1 MGKQKLPG
9 LKPDHQKLLDNQ
21 CLNSPALVIKSGP
34 SGDGNRRWKDW
45 LLWAERRDLGDFGAK
60 LATDRA
66 VVDFLQAVFD
76 LAPYMA
82 DLARQHPQ
90 IIKQCYED
98 GFESALEASLG
109 VIEAADFHLLEEAE
123 LGVGLRKAKRQAA
136 LICGLADLGGWWSW
150 EKVSRVISRTA
161 DSAVSAAV
169 RHLLHTAHL
178 QEKLALPSPET
189 PDLGSGYVVL
199 AMGKHGAGELNFSSD
214 IDLIVL
220 FDPFVE
226 AIVDPDEGVKLFVR
240 MTKSLV
246 RIMQERTADGYVFRT
261 DLRLRPDPGSMPLA
275 IPMPIA
281 LNYYESRGQNW
292 ERAALIKARVAAG
305 DIDAGEAFMKELTP
319 FIWRRYLDYAA
330 IADVHSIKRQI
341 QTHRG
346 YNEVAVP
353 GHNVKLGRGGIREIE
368 FFVQTQQLIAG
379 GRNPVLREKRT
390 VEMLSLLHE
399 QSWIEKPVADDLA
412 ISYAFLRDVE
422 HRLQIIADEQTHT
435 LPEDEAGLK
444 QVSLMCG
451 LGSVAKFSALL
462 IGHLEMVEKHYAA
475 LFASGDQLS
484 TEFGNLSFTGDD
496 DDPGTIESL
505 QSMGFENPSRA
516 ISIVKGW
523 HYGRHPVVQSAA
535 AREQL
540 TTLTPGLLKAF
551 VETRRADETLWAF
564 DTFLQGLPAGIQLFS
579 VLQANGKLQNLLVLV
594 LSAAPRLA
602 RIITRRPHIF
612 DGVLEPGFFDVKPDT
627 RFWQS
632 ALDRSLSQA
641 RDYEDGLDR
650 VRIFAA
656 EQRFLVGIRLI
667 SGAVTAIEAAEMF
680 SLLAETLLLAM
691 ADWVE
696 KVFVEEHGIVPGSS
710 YTIVGMGNLGTHELT
725 AGSDLDVMLIY
736 EYSPDHDESD
746 GRRPL
751 HASQYF
757 GRFTQR
763 LIAAMNAP
771 TAQGV
776 VYELDFRLRPHGAAG
791 PLATSLVAL
800 ERHYEETAW
809 TWERI
814 ALTRAR
820 VLGPDTK
827 FRDKVNQVIRRSIAC
842 DIDLP
847 KMSKDILK
855 MRTLMDEERPPR
867 DIWDVK
873 LAKGG
878 LIDIEFLAQTEILF
892 SRVEKQYTTGETLV
906 VMSVPEL
913 QNDNVTLQQAHA
925 NYLNVIQVLRLC
937 LDSEVHPQDGPQG
950 MIELL
955 LRQLDLPDM
964 KSAEAYLKDTQ
975 RAVRQIFAARLKAY
989 AAHSQG
995 AGKQED

>member
-1 MGKQKLPG
+1 MGKKQLSGFKPTDMAISEAHKLV
-9 LKPDHQKLLDNQ
+9 KPRLE
-21 CLNSPALVIKSGP
+21 IKARR
-34 SGDGNRRWKDW
+34 SGDG
-45 LLWAERRDLGDFGAK
+45 ERRYGDWVERAGQRDLKAFAAALD
-60 LATDRA
+60 TQQVTVR
-66 VVDFLQAVFD
+66 FLQAVFD
-76 LAPYMA
+76 LSPYLA
-82 DLARQHPQ
+82 DLARHFPH
-90 IIKQCYED
+90 IIKQCHED
-98 GFESALEASLG
+98 GFDTALELCLG
-109 VIEAADFHLLEEAE
+109 QIETDDFHLQDEAG
-123 LGVGLRKAKRQAA
+123 LGIALRQAKRQAA

-161 DSAVSAAV
+161 DSAVRAVV
-169 RHLLHTAHL
+169 RHLLHSAH
-178 QEKLALPSPET
+178 QQDKIVLPHPHDPER
-189 PDLGSGYVVL
+189 DSGYFVL

-214 IDLIVL
+214 IDLIVV
-220 FDPFVE
+220 FDPEVE
-226 AIVDPDEGVKLFVR
+226 AITDPDESVKLFVR
-240 MTKSLV
+240 LTKSLV
-246 RIMQERTADGYVFRT
+246 RILQERTAEGYVFRT

-275 IPMPIA
+275 IPLPIA

-292 ERAALIKARVAAG
+292 ERAALIKARVVAG
-305 DIDAGEAFMKELTP
+305 DTKAGDAFLNELTP
-319 FIWRRYLDYAA
+319 FVWRRYLDYAA

-390 VEMLSLLHE
+390 VEMLNLLHQ
-399 QSWIEKPVADDLA
+399 QSWIEKPVAEELA

-422 HRLQIIADEQTHT
+422 HRLQIIADDQTHT
-435 LPEDEAGLK
+435 LPEDDAGLE
-444 QVSLMCG
+444 QVARLCG
-451 LGSVAKFSALL
+451 MASVAKFSTLL
-462 IGHLEMVEKHYAA
+462 VTHLETVESHYAA

-505 QSMGFENPSRA
+505 QSMGFEEPSRT
-516 ISIVKGW
+516 IGIVKGW

-540 TTLTPGLLKAF
+540 TALTPALLKAF

-579 VLQANGKLQNLLVLV
+579 VLQANGKLLNLLVSV

-602 RIITRRPHIF
+602 RIITRRPHVF
-612 DGVLEPGFFDVKPDT
+612 DGVLEPGFFDIKPDIK
-627 RFWQS
+627 FWQS
-632 ALDRSLSQA
+632 ALDRSLGQA

-667 SGAVTAIEAAEMF
+667 SGAVTAAEAGEMF

-696 KVFVEEHGIVPGSS
+696 KVFVEDHGRVPGAK
-710 YTIVGMGNLGTHELT
+710 YAIVGMGNLGTHELT

-736 EYSPDHDESD
+736 EYSADQDESD

-800 ERHYEETAW
+800 ERHYEESAW
-809 TWERI
+809 TWERL

-820 VLGPDTK
+820 VLGSSSK
-827 FRDKVNQVIRRSIAC
+827 FSDKVTKVIRQSITKDC
-842 DIDLP
+842 DLP
-847 KMSKDILK
+847 KMADDILK
-855 MRTLMDEERPPR
+855 MRKLMDEERPPR
-867 DIWDVK
+867 DDWDVK

-878 LIDIEFLAQTEILF
+878 LIDIEFLTQTEILF
-892 SRVEKQYTTGETLV
+892 SRVDKQPTTAQTLGEITVL
-906 VMSVPEL
+906 EL

-925 NYLNVIQVLRLC
+925 YYLNVIQVLRLC
-937 LDSEVHPQDGPQG
+937 LDSEVHPKDGPQG

-964 KSAEAYLKDTQ
+964 KSAEAFLKDSR
-975 RAVRQIFAARLKAY
+975 RAVRQIFVARLKTY

-995 AGKQED
+995 AGSEKD